1 MNELTWKEVLE
12 SNAVET
18 LRLAD
23 LVNQCSDAELAR
35 PMDAGRT
42 VATVMA
48 HLAFWDIR
56 AAKLLALWQHQD
68 VEYSALDTDLVNEVV
83 RELVIALPARAAA
96 NLAVEKARIVDR
108 AIAELE
114 PELIEQIRTVGK
126 NVRLERYIH
135 RRTHLE
141 EIEKALG

>member
-1 MNELTWKEVLE
+1 MNELTWKQILE
-12 SNAVET
+12 NNVIET
-18 LRLAD
+18 DRLEELAHK
-23 LVNQCSDAELAR
+23 CSDADLSR
-35 PMDAGRT
+35 PMDAGWT
-42 VATVMA
+42 IAAVLA

-56 AAKLLALWQHQD
+56 AAKLIDLWKQKD
-68 VEYSALDTDLVNEVV
+68 VEYSPLDTDLVNEVT
-83 RELVIALPARAAA
+83 REIFLELPPRAAA
-96 NLAVEKARIVDR
+96 NFAIEKARIVDR

-114 PELIEQIRTVGK
+114 PELIENIRTVGK